1 MLSSD
6 ATLDTEIKYR
16 LSRASSAFKRASTTL
31 ERPWHPTANQNQCIL
46 CFSHELST
54 VWLRIMD
61 HVPMMPHQMS
71 GPFSPQM
78 PPPDT
83 GHQMAGQ
90 NPEHWSTTV
99 STDVVTEEPH
109 FSPFQLS
116 TWVLWASWRFCP
128 LFCGVD
134 FQFGFL
140 FCRWNWKD
148 LSISRRFFRSPTTGV
163 SESSGRR
170 KSELVAETTGRRRI
184 RRISAEEGQCQQTR
198 RVDPDVWG
206 PRQQQLEFEVCGRR
220 TFQRIGNYA
229 EDVVEQ
235 TCSKRQ
241 LDIRGR
247 WQHCQGA

>member
-1 MLSSD
+1 MSSLLYGCESW
-6 ATLDTEIKYR
+6 TTYQWCHIRCLDHFHLRCLRQILGIKWQDRTPNTEV
-16 LSRASSAFKRASTTL
+16 LQF
-31 ERPWHPTANQNQCIL
+31 
-46 CFSHELST
+46 
-54 VWLRIMD
+54 
-61 HVPMMPHQMS
+61 
-71 GPFSPQM
+71 
-78 PPPDT
+78 
-83 GHQMAGQ
+83 
-90 NPEHWSTTV
+90 